1 MWSNDVAASAKDA
14 HNTTL
19 PANTNLAS
27 TQIESSQI
35 SPKADTAK
43 KVKLSAQFPHGPQA
57 LHHQSPLP
65 SQQSVSGLQRRAQ
78 LPTYAYRHQKKPLS
92 QSAIAEG
99 VHDRAGGAPVTNTS
113 VLHTKQDL
121 VQRLLIHSANS
132 NAANNTTLLAHSHI
146 LLASSP

>member
-1 MWSNDVAASAKDA
+1 MLPNDVAASAKDA

-43 KVKLSAQFPHGPQA
+43 KVKPPAQFAHGPQA

-65 SQQSVSGLQRRAQ
+65 S
-78 LPTYAYRHQKKPLS
+78 
-92 QSAIAEG
+92 
-99 VHDRAGGAPVTNTS
+99 
-113 VLHTKQDL
+113 
-121 VQRLLIHSANS
+121 
-132 NAANNTTLLAHSHI
+132 
-146 LLASSP
+146 